1 MNLKPQAA
9 KLLICLASIGLL
21 LPGDVSRLSS
31 KTLASASPHLLLTQL
46 TQNTA
51 EITVRVWGKETLGS
65 GIIINHQGSAYTVVT
80 NQHVLRA
87 GEAPYQIQ
95 TSDGKIYPATVV
107 QTSLSEQYDL
117 ALLRFRSNQNTYR
130 TAILGNSA
138 ALTVGEPIFA
148 GGFPTQ
154 LDTTTTP
161 HTKLK
166 PLAEFAFKTGRI
178 AVILDKTLEEGY
190 QIGYTN
196 DVKKGMSGGPLVNSK
211 GEVVGINGKHAY
223 PLWEAPDFFAD
234 GSQPCPPLQKLITR
248 SSLAIPVERITEI
261 QPNIKLT
268 RSVQSSLALED
279 AATSPKIVDSEDNGN
294 TAELIFKMQAE
305 AEANKNCRELPG
317 ESYPSEAKQ

>member
-1 MNLKPQAA
+1 MDLKPQAV

-31 KTLASASPHLLLTQL
+31 QTLASASPHLLLTQI

-51 EITVRVWGKETLGS
+51 EITVRVWGKEALGS

-87 GEAPYQIQ
+87 GKAPYQIQ
-95 TSDGKIYPATVV
+95 TSDGKIYPASVV
-107 QTSLSEQYDL
+107 QTSLSKQYDL
-117 ALLRFRSNQNTYR
+117 ALLRFRSNQNTYK

-138 ALTVGEPIFA
+138 TLKVGEPIFA
-148 GGFPTQ
+148 AGFPAQIETI
-154 LDTTTTP
+154 TTP
-161 HTKLK
+161 HTKLQT
-166 PLAEFAFKTGRI
+166 LAEFAFKTGRI
-178 AVILDKTLEEGY
+178 AVILDKALEEGY

-248 SSLAIPVERITEI
+248 SSLAIPVEKITEI
-261 QPNIKLT
+261 QPNIQLT
-268 RSVQSSLALED
+268 HSVESSLALED
-279 AATSPKIVDSEDNGN
+279 AATPPLIEDSEENSKN
-294 TAELIFKMQAE
+294 AELIFKMQAE

-317 ESYPSEAKQ
+317 ESDPSEAKQ